1 MDKDNRQDD
10 FLVKYKDQT
19 FNLRRFLHKHP
30 GGVTTLAGL
39 RNSDLTKIMS
49 QDPVHSKAAFYLMK
63 EYKVQK
69 DVNNNYDSVK
79 GASETS
85 AVANG
90 FMPRQD
96 TLAAHDKDYGADK
109 AHVDSDNDRLEVD
122 KNFQI
127 TNSITISLV
136 DQIPGACNA

>member
-1 MDKDNRQDD
+1 MSKDNAQDD

-19 FNLRRFLHKHP
+19 FNLKRFLHKHP

-63 EYKVQK
+63 EYTVQK

-90 FMPRQD
+90 YISGQD
-96 TLAAHDKDYGADK
+96 MRAAHDKDYCADK
-109 AHVDSDNDRLEVD
+109 AHVDSDDDRLEVD
-122 KNFQI
+122 KSFQI
-127 TNSITISLV
+127 THSIKIS
-136 DQIPGACNA
+136 